1 MPLNKLNTYLIYAIV
16 LITII
21 TCMHLLFTKSNTKS
35 NTEYFTNFI
44 EIPAILYINLEN
56 RKDRKQQILDELKKI
71 GADQKYIHRI
81 DAVYMPKNGHKGC
94 VQSHIKALKQIKS
107 NSSIPYALI
116 LEDDFELAVS
126 SSEFNS
132 QISKIISTLEKRQQQ
147 WDVIML
153 ATAYA
158 TKEPLEGLDDIVRIR
173 KSTTSSAYIIKQEY
187 VDTLLACFMDCDAHM
202 SADKVKD
209 PKNGFEDYAL
219 DQQWAKLQK
228 RDNWFGF
235 ANDISKQRVV
245 WSSIQTGVHEN
256 IRLTS
261 DQNTTK

>member
-1 MPLNKLNTYLIYAIV
+1 MFLNKLNITLIC
-16 LITII
+16 II
-21 TCMHLLFTKSNTKS
+21 LVILFMTCMHKIYN
-35 NTEYFTNFI
+35 I
-44 EIPAILYINLEN
+44 EGFANNNNNGIIIPAILYINLAN
-56 RKDRKQQILDELKKI
+56 RTDRKKQILDELDKLKL
-71 GADQKYIHRI
+71 DNTKTRVQRI

-94 VQSHIKALKQIKS
+94 VQSHIKALNTIKATPGL
-107 NSSIPYALI
+107 PYALI

-126 SSEFNS
+126 PSEFNS
-132 QISKIISTLEKRQQQ
+132 QVAKIIATLENRHQS
-147 WDVIML
+147 WDIIML

-158 TKEPLEGLDDIVRIR
+158 TKEPLVDDIVRVR
-173 KSTTSSAYIIKQEY
+173 KSTTSSAYIIKRAY
-187 VDTLLACFMDCDAHM
+187 IDTLLECFMECDSHM

-235 ANDISKQRVV
+235 SKDLSKQREV

-261 DQNTTK
+261 DQNTAK

>member
-1 MPLNKLNTYLIYAIV
+1 MPLNKLNTYLIYVII
-16 LITII
+16 LITIM
-21 TCMHLLFTKSNTKS
+21 TCMHIYLTKSNNKS
-35 NTEYFTNFI
+35 NTEYFTNAI

-56 RKDRKQQILDELKKI
+56 RKDRKQQILDELNKI
-71 GADQKYIHRI
+71 GANQKSIHRV

-126 SSEFNS
+126 PTEFNS
-132 QISKIISTLEKRQQQ
+132 QITKIISTLESSKQS
-147 WDVIML
+147 WDIIML

-158 TKEPLEGLDDIVRIR
+158 IKEPLSGSDDIVRIR
-173 KSTTSSAYIIKQEY
+173 KSTTSSAYIIKWTY

-235 ANDISKQRVV
+235 TNDISKQRAV

-261 DQNTTK
+261 DQNSTK